1 MVNAHIIVV
10 GVITME
16 KPDYK
21 EMYFSLVRASKE
33 ALDILITV
41 QRRCGEWR
49 CSAGGEEPAQAE
61 ERAGE
66 RSPAL
71 NSFYGCR

>member
-1 MVNAHIIVV
+1 M
-10 GVITME
+10 
-16 KPDYK
+16 PDYK
-21 EMYFSLVRASKE
+21 EMYLDLFRASEE
-33 ALDILITV
+33 ALDILIAA
-41 QRRCGEWR
+41 QRRCEEMYLA
-49 CSAGGEEPAQAE
+49 AGGEETAQAE